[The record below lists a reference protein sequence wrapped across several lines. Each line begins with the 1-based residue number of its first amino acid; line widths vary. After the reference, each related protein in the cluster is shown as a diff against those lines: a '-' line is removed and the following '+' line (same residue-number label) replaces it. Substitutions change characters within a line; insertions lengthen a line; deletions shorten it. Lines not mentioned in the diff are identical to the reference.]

1 MFIKRERPIYYLELE
16 TNSAKSLTDLEWIN
30 AHD

>member
-16 TNSAKSLTDLEWIN
+16 TNSAESLTDLIN